1 VPGFN
6 PAPSPLPPRAGWLPL
21 LWLLTWLSPI
31 MVCAQSDSSDSTR
44 DPLTIS
50 ADFSRNWL
58 EGDTRV
64 HLLHG
69 HCVIQQGET
78 RYRADRAV
86 VWTRPDQRD
95 EVTVYLEENVKIE
108 RPGSTASRHRLLLT
122 LPSETGLLLHA
133 KRPANDTPAPDDPLY
148 ARALEERGGIRRV
161 PARAVR
167 QRETPEGIVPPGP
180 DGEDLLPPGP
190 EEPIPEF
197 RAVQLPAPQ
206 GPSRRFSIFSRTG
219 GNWNFETFPSPD
231 STPPEQVLVFSGGV
245 NLVVEGLG
253 QTVGGQKVDT
263 LDLSADRI
271 VVWTD
276 PVSSRNFSGSAD
288 QSADLPLQVYL
299 EGNIVIRQG
308 GNVLRAAQAFY
319 DVREQRAL
327 LYNAELKTQIEG
339 FPAKVRVL
347 ASQLRQLAPNTYQA
361 SNAAITT
368 SDFARPGYAARAGE
382 IYIEPRNV
390 GWYGDNPVRFNPA
403 TGQYEAD
410 ETLWATAVD
419 TTFEVEGLPVFY
431 APQISAP
438 AEDPNI
444 PLRNVSTQ
452 YDGIFGFQLYTVWDA
467 FKLFGLD
474 RPPGYRWDIDIDYLS
489 ERGPMLGT
497 DFTYR
502 GTERWG
508 EPGAY
513 RGELWGTTIY
523 DTGRDNLGR
532 DRLSLEPKEEW
543 RGGLSLR
550 DRWDLPYDMTLLS
563 SFAFLSDRNF
573 LEQYRERDYD
583 TGDDYETQLFLR
595 QTQHNWSWSAWLR
608 PQLYNYYNNTQWLPR
623 GDLFVIGEPLF
634 GTPITWTSHSSAGF
648 GIQRIADPSTDPND
662 YYSVLP
668 WEADAEAG
676 VFMTKHELA
685 APFWLGPFNIVPY
698 VQGEA
703 DYWTDGFGSGPVD
716 RLYGALGVRSSV
728 EFWKVWSD
736 YQNDLFALNGLSHKM
751 TFDADWSYAE
761 STTSINDIVQFNEFD
776 DNSQEQFRR
785 RLYRNTFNY
794 NIPPQF
800 NARNFA
806 IRSGAAN
813 SVTAPYHEL
822 VDDMHAVR
830 LGWRHRLQT
839 KSGPPN
845 APRIRD
851 WMSLDLETSVFPDA
865 DRDNYGEPL
874 GLWTA
879 RYNWFISDRTT
890 ITAGTLFDTF
900 DNPET
905 LYNIGIMSQRSARG
919 SVYLGYR
926 AIQGGPLDSQ
936 IVTASYSY
944 LMSQKW
950 ISTLS
955 AAWDIAEGESRGQSL
970 TISRI
975 GADFLVHL
983 GLSIDPTKD
992 NYGVGLSIEPRFAPF
1007 VGKYGAAGNGTQLG
1021 SLVPPYSR

>member
-1 VPGFN
+1 
-6 PAPSPLPPRAGWLPL
+6 
-21 LWLLTWLSPI
+21 
-31 MVCAQSDSSDSTR
+31 M
-44 DPLTIS
+44 
-50 ADFSRNWL
+50 
-58 EGDTRV
+58 
-64 HLLHG
+64 
-69 HCVIQQGET
+69 
-78 RYRADRAV
+78 
-86 VWTRPDQRD
+86 
-95 EVTVYLEENVKIE
+95 
-108 RPGSTASRHRLLLT
+108 
-122 LPSETGLLLHA
+122 
-133 KRPANDTPAPDDPLY
+133 
-148 ARALEERGGIRRV
+148 
-161 PARAVR
+161 
-167 QRETPEGIVPPGP
+167 
-180 DGEDLLPPGP
+180 
-190 EEPIPEF
+190 
-197 RAVQLPAPQ
+197 
-206 GPSRRFSIFSRTG
+206 
-219 GNWNFETFPSPD
+219 
-231 STPPEQVLVFSGGV
+231 
-245 NLVVEGLG
+245 
-253 QTVGGQKVDT
+253 
-263 LDLSADRI
+263 
-271 VVWTD
+271 
-276 PVSSRNFSGSAD
+276 
-288 QSADLPLQVYL
+288 
-299 EGNIVIRQG
+299 
-308 GNVLRAAQAFY
+308 
-319 DVREQRAL
+319 
-327 LYNAELKTQIEG
+327 
-339 FPAKVRVL
+339 
-347 ASQLRQLAPNTYQA
+347 
-361 SNAAITT
+361 
-368 SDFARPGYAARAGE
+368 
-382 IYIEPRNV
+382 
-390 GWYGDNPVRFNPA
+390 
-403 TGQYEAD
+403 
-410 ETLWATAVD
+410 
-419 TTFEVEGLPVFY
+419 
-431 APQISAP
+431 
-438 AEDPNI
+438 
-444 PLRNVSTQ
+444 
-452 YDGIFGFQLYTVWDA
+452 
-467 FKLFGLD
+467 
-474 RPPGYRWDIDIDYLS
+474 
-489 ERGPMLGT
+489 
-497 DFTYR
+497 
-502 GTERWG
+502 
-508 EPGAY
+508 
-513 RGELWGTTIY
+513 
-523 DTGRDNLGR
+523 DNLGR
-532 DRLSLEPKEEW
+532 DRLSLEPKQEW

-583 TGDDYETQLFLR
+583 AGEDYETQLFLR
-595 QTQHNWSWSAWLR
+595 QTQQNWSWSAWLR
-608 PQLYNYYNNTQWLPR
+608 PQLFNYYNNTQWLPR
-623 GDLFVIGEPLF
+623 ADLFVIGEPLF

-648 GIQRIADPSTDPND
+648 GIQRIADPATDPND

-703 DYWTDGFGSGPVD
+703 DYWTEGFGSGPVD

-794 NIPPQF
+794 NVPPQF

-822 VDDMHAVR
+822 VDDMHAIR

-839 KSGPPN
+839 KSGPPS

-851 WMSLDLETSVFPDA
+851 WMTLDLETSVFPDA

-955 AAWDIAEGESRGQSL
+955 TAWDIAEGESRGQSL

-983 GLSIDPTKD
+983 GLSIDPTKE